1 MSLLK
6 ATCDGRIDLFGRRH
20 FVGIVPRVV
29 QTLSMIPTG
38 ILKQALDAN
47 VIMLNYFWSAYVP
60 LGKYYL
66 NFVKFLESDISL
78 VDKNAGKYVYTYFK
92 FHYLLFT
99 L

>member
-47 VIMLNYFWSAYVP
+47 VIMLNYFWSA
-60 LGKYYL
+60 
-66 NFVKFLESDISL
+66 SDISL